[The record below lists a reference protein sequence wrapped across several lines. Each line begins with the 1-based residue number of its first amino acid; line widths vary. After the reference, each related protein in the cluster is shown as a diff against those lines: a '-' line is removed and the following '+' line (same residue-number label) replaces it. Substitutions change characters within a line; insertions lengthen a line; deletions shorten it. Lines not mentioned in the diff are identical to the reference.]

1 MSVHVTLLRLTSQVF
16 FCSYA
21 GYRPLRAGQVGV
33 TLEGIPRCRS
43 GSSEALVLQQLLY
56 ADKVKSIKALET
68 ELVPVS
74 DFKLAKA
81 DLG

>member
-1 MSVHVTLLRLTSQVF
+1 
-16 FCSYA
+16 
-21 GYRPLRAGQVGV
+21 
-33 TLEGIPRCRS
+33 
-43 GSSEALVLQQLLY
+43 VLQQLLY